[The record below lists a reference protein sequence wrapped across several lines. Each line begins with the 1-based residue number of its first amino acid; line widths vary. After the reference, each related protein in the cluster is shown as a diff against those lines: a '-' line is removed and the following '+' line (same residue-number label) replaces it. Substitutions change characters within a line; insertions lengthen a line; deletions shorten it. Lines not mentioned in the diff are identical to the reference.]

1 MKQERQQRVVIV
13 GGVLNGLVAGVS
25 QGPDHVASSFLRR
38 HSNLAQLPL
47 PSHHKMSV
55 SLNPSSALGFRS
67 AYLLFLALVVAHG
80 VPQDH

>member
-1 MKQERQQRVVIV
+1 MVKRERQRVVIV
-13 GGVLNGLVAGVS
+13 GGVLNGLVTHGS
-25 QGPDHVASSFLRR
+25 SDHVASSFMRR
-38 HSNLAQLPL
+38 HSNLAL

-67 AYLLFLALVVAHG
+67 AYLPFLALVVAHR

>member
-1 MKQERQQRVVIV
+1 MVKRERQRVVIV

-25 QGPDHVASSFLRR
+25 HGSDHVASSFLRR

-67 AYLLFLALVVAHG
+67 AYLPFLVLVVAHR